1 MHLFSIFATIKK
13 TMSKNAANTEKGW
26 WFPLALLA
34 VAVGVLIWSVINV
47 QDTYLT
53 WMLEATPAI
62 VWVVLLVLTCKRFRF
77 TNWMYAVML
86 LHVVVLL
93 VGAHYSYAEV
103 PLGYWMQDW
112 FGFSRNNY
120 DKIGH
125 FMQGFTPTLISV
137 EILRRKTALKS
148 FNWLA
153 FLSFSIAMMI
163 SAVYEIIEWLAS
175 LSNPTDTEAFLG
187 TQGYFWDTQSDMF
200 CCLIGSVCAII
211 ILLSEEKLRYS
222 KIPR

>member
-1 MHLFSIFATIKK
+1 MRIIK
-13 TMSKNAANTEKGW
+13 SVI
-26 WFPLALLA
+26 FPLALLLLALA
-34 VAVGVLIWSVINV
+34 VAIWSVIDV

-53 WMLEATPAI
+53 WVLEAAPAI
-62 VWVVLLVLTCKRFRF
+62 VWILFLILTYKNFRF
-77 TNWMYAVML
+77 PNWMYAVMC
-86 LHVVVLL
+86 LHIIVLL

-103 PLGYWMQDW
+103 PLGEWMKEW

-125 FMQGFTPTLISV
+125 FMQGFTPTMMSV
-137 EILRRKTALKS
+137 EILRRKTDLKS
-148 FNWLA
+148 FGWIG

-187 TQGYFWDTQSDMF
+187 TQGYIWDTQSDMF
-200 CCLIGSVCAII
+200 CCLLGSVCA
-211 ILLSEEKLRYS
+211 LLVMLIVVKRG
-222 KIPR
+222 RA